1 MHCAVCMHL
10 LYVHSGVTN
19 LINTTFS
26 LNLITVT
33 WNLASSSYCGEVLY
47 YQVVIS
53 SNEHCEIMN
62 NTIRAT
68 NLSATFSALRSN
80 TTYTIA
86 VSAVNRARLGSSE
99 MVNITTAMSTG
110 YSVLSTCIN
119 KLCTLP

>member
-1 MHCAVCMHL
+1 MHL

-62 NTIRAT
+62 NTIRTT